1 MSRHH
6 MLPPIVYVP
15 QPKPRKIENRKSRI
29 QARSADRIEDSGDVE
44 ETYQPLGPTRSA
56 LAGNTR
62 LESFPPIEGLERN
75 PRSPAGPLSE
85 DTLKVMLLAQELEQ
99 RHGLKDPS

>member
-1 MSRHH
+1 
-6 MLPPIVYVP
+6 MLPPIIYVP

-56 LAGNTR
+56 LAGSTR
-62 LESFPPIEGLERN
+62 LEGFPPIEGLESN

-85 DTLKVMLLAQELEQ
+85 GTLKVMLLAQELEQ
-99 RHGLKDPS
+99 RRRSKDASTRNHS

>member
-1 MSRHH
+1 

-29 QARSADRIEDSGDVE
+29 QARSAVPIEDSGDVE
-44 ETYQPLGPTRSA
+44 ETYQPFGPSRSA
-56 LAGNTR
+56 PAGGTP
-62 LESFPPIEGLERN
+62 LESFPAIEGLERN

-85 DTLKVMLLAQELEQ
+85 GTLKVMLLAQELEQ
-99 RHGLKDPS
+99 RHRSKDAS